1 MGVRLC
7 DNADGSGLLLLT
19 VTNLGLE
26 NWLNDSHT
34 VGLKGFQ
41 QAIVTEST
49 KMKRMELVLSIG

>member
-26 NWLNDSHT
+26 NWLR
-34 VGLKGFQ
+34 VI
-41 QAIVTEST
+41 AIL
-49 KMKRMELVLSIG
+49 LV

>member
-1 MGVRLC
+1 MGVSLC

-34 VGLKGFQ
+34 VGLKAFQ

-49 KMKRMELVLSIG
+49 